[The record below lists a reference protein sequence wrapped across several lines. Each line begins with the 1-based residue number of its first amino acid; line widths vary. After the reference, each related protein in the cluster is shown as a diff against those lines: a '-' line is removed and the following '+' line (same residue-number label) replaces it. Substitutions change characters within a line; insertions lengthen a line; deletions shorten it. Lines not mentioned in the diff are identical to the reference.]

1 MRVSTRAVAA
11 FVVLAAIF
19 ATGGQSFTTPKRMT
33 VLPSQRQS
41 ALRMASQVATRP
53 AEARKGLLVGKMA
66 SNLSKLL
73 WISPRKAKAVK
84 SAVSQTVQVNE
95 VAVIC
100 FSSWALRPIVRYLYT
115 LLCPEGDFQQSYYNT
130 IPLIISQLA
139 QICGVV
145 YVLDILTVVLGVLG
159 FKIPKDFNMC
169 LAKTFYLLYGAY
181 RLARFKKHVLI
192 EKRGRAGLPN
202 KILNVLIA
210 VVTAFGVMD
219 ILSVQTGTTM
229 NSIFALSGAGALIV
243 SLGSQNLA
251 TQIVQGLSIAS
262 TGKFYEGESIVIDD
276 GEKAVRG
283 IVQKIGLMATAIRGE
298 YFDVAAVNGLL
309 LIFSQ

>member
-1 MRVSTRAVAA
+1 MDLK
-11 FVVLAAIF
+11 F
-19 ATGGQSFTTPKRMT
+19 PK
-33 VLPSQRQS
+33 
-41 ALRMASQVATRP
+41 
-53 AEARKGLLVGKMA
+53 
-66 SNLSKLL
+66 
-73 WISPRKAKAVK
+73 IS
-84 SAVSQTVQVNE
+84 
-95 VAVIC
+95 I
-100 FSSWALRPIVRYLYT
+100 
-115 LLCPEGDFQQSYYNT
+115 
-130 IPLIISQLA
+130 
-139 QICGVV
+139 
-145 YVLDILTVVLGVLG
+145 
-159 FKIPKDFNMC
+159 
-169 LAKTFYLLYGAY
+169 
-181 RLARFKKHVLI
+181 
-192 EKRGRAGLPN
+192 AGLPN